1 MTLPPWHED
10 PVSRTHD
17 RNAFDCGDQA
27 LNAFLSHHARQSHD
41 HGGAK
46 TFLAVRDDNPS
57 VILGYYSIC
66 PASIEFARTPAVVK
80 RGLARYDVPA
90 FRLCR
95 LAVDRSVQS
104 LGLGGQLLLSAGL
117 RCIRASQDVGG
128 VALIID
134 AKNDD
139 AARWYTGYGAIPL
152 QDNPLTLVLPLSTFQ
167 KVLFQ
172 SGIKDG

>member
-1 MTLPPWHED
+1 MILPSWHEE
-10 PVSRTHD
+10 PVSRNHD

-27 LNAFLSHHARQSHD
+27 LNDYLSRHARQSHE

-46 TFLAVRDDNPS
+46 SFLAVPDDTPS
-57 VILGYYSIC
+57 IILGYYSIC
-66 PASIEFARTPAVVK
+66 PASIEFARTPAIVK

-104 LGLGGQLLLSAGL
+104 QGLGGQLLLSAGL

-139 AARWYTGYGAIPL
+139 AARWYAGYGAIPL
-152 QDNPLTLVLPLSTFQ
+152 QDSPLTLVFPLSTIQ

-172 SGIKDG
+172 